1 MTAEIRSQERGKKI
15 LKTAW
20 SGMIARVIS
29 IVSAL
34 LMIPLT
40 VSYLGHEQYG
50 IWVAVSSLIIML
62 GFMDGGAGNAV
73 INMVAYSCGSQN
85 SDLPKII
92 STAIFSLAA
101 VACVGIL
108 LFFAVFP
115 FVPWGKLFGVNNAH
129 SIHDLEWVIITTTLF
144 FFIGIV
150 TTLIAKIQRGFQEG
164 NFDNFWSSI
173 GVLLNLLFVYL
184 AIKTQ
189 GTLPMLVMASLS
201 GTLLAYLASN
211 VHYFGWHRT
220 DLIPKLSQFDRT
232 KAQELFSVGGLF
244 FVLQIASGI
253 QAQSDNILI
262 SNLLGPAAV
271 TSYAVCM
278 KLFMMVPT
286 LSGFLFTPLWPAYRE
301 AIANGDM
308 QWVRK
313 IFIKSLRLAL
323 LISIPS
329 AFILMLFGD
338 TIIEYWVGPNA
349 IPSTSLLVGC
359 GLWLIILT
367 IITALAVF
375 LNGLNMIKVQLIFV
389 LCAATANV
397 LCSIWLIQKM
407 GAVGAVWGSVIA
419 NIFFIL
425 VPFFFIVKKVL
436 SNMDIPP
443 FDASAGVTLI

>member
-1 MTAEIRSQERGKKI
+1 
-15 LKTAW
+15 
-20 SGMIARVIS
+20 
-29 IVSAL
+29 
-34 LMIPLT
+34 MIPLT

-73 INMVAYSCGSQN
+73 INMVAYASGSQK
-85 SDLPKII
+85 SELPKII

-115 FVPWGKLFGVNNAH
+115 LVPWGKLFGVSNTHA
-129 SIHDLEWVIITTTLF
+129 IQDLKWVIIITTVF
-144 FFIGIV
+144 FFVGIV

-164 NFDNFWSSI
+164 NFDNFWSSV

-184 AIKTQ
+184 AIEAHT
-189 GTLPMLVMASLS
+189 TLPILVIASLS

-211 VHYFGWHRT
+211 VHYFGWHRK
-220 DLIPKLSQFDRT
+220 DLTPKLSNFDST
-232 KAQELFSVGGLF
+232 KAKELFSVGGLF

-262 SNLLGPAAV
+262 ANLLGPAAV

-313 IFIKSLRLAL
+313 IFLKSVRLAL

-329 AFILMLFGD
+329 ALVLMLLGS
-338 TIIEYWVGPNA
+338 TIIDYWVGPNA
-349 IPSTSLLVGC
+349 IPSISLLVGC
-359 GLWLIILT
+359 GLWLILQTVVLT
-367 IITALAVF
+367 FAVL
-375 LNGLNMIKVQLIFV
+375 LNGLHMIKIQLIFV

-397 LCSIWLIQKM
+397 LCSIWLIQRM

-419 NIFFIL
+419 SIVFII
-425 VPFFFIVKKVL
+425 VPFFFIIKKVL
-436 SNMDIPP
+436 NNLDAPP
-443 FDASAGVTLI
+443 FDTSANTTLA